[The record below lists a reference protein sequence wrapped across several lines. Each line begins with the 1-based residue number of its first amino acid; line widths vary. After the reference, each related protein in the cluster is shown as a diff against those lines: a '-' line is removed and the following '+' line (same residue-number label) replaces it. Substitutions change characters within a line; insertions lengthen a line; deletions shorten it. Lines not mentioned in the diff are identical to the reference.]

1 MNKYSYKD
9 QVITASSK
17 EEAIQKIIASTTL
30 TLYKLIKEKPFKKD
44 YKMSGKF
51 GNGAYFFD
59 NPNMLNSD
67 NARSVYGDIGVK
79 ATVEI
84 DDCLDLTGNYDK
96 AVEAMTKKGCSDSVI
111 KCVSS
116 LIGKQ
121 KVPFLKIQI
130 IGAHTD
136 DMKKFEC
143 VKYKSP
149 QSDDGYEFVIFDTD
163 KIKSFEYV

>member
-1 MNKYSYKD
+1 MKTYSYKGKI
-9 QVITASSK
+9 ITASSK
-17 EEAIQKIIASTTL
+17 EEAIQKIIASSTL

-136 DMKKFEC
+136 DMKKFGC

-149 QSDDGYEFVIFDTD
+149 QSDDGCEFVIFDTD